1 MVDPIVR
8 AEELLA
14 LQSIPAP
21 EVMCFSH
28 LCAVLS
34 KRDGHAEGTKNT
46 S

>member
-8 AEELLA
+8 VEWLLA

-28 LCAVLS
+28 LYAVLS
-34 KRDGHAEGTKNT
+34 KRDGHA
-46 S
+46 